1 MVRVP
6 RRRDDAHHDDEPRPI
21 GPAVDRFVGRFGG
34 VRAATLDAVFS
45 HWEEAVGPAVA
56 AHTKPL
62 SLRAGTLV
70 VAVDNPAWAT
80 QLRLLHG
87 ELLARLAGVAGEGAV
102 TALEVRVR
110 P

>member
-1 MVRVP
+1 
-6 RRRDDAHHDDEPRPI
+6 
-21 GPAVDRFVGRFGG
+21 
-34 VRAATLDAVFS
+34 VRASTLDAVFS

-56 AHTKPL
+56 AHTHPL
-62 SLRAGTLV
+62 SLRDGTLV

-87 ELLARLAGVAGEGAV
+87 ELMARLTAVVGDGAV
-102 TALEVRVR
+102 TRLEVRVR

>member
-1 MVRVP
+1 MPWRP
-6 RRRDDAHHDDEPRPI
+6 DPSPDADDPRPI
-21 GPAVDRFVGRFGG
+21 GPAVDRFVRRFGG

-45 HWEEAVGPAVA
+45 HWEEAVGASVA
-56 AHTKPL
+56 AHTHPL
-62 SLRAGTLV
+62 SLRDGTLV

-87 ELLARLAGVAGEGAV
+87 ELVTRLAGVLGEGAV
-102 TALEVRVR
+102 TRLEVRVR